1 MKVSILFLAVLI
13 SLSAQ
18 ANECPVTKA
27 VIISNASE
35 RIDSAGS
42 DEPEYV
48 NEDVIEGYLKQTFM
62 IPPAYETIAG
72 QLMFLSN
79 EWPYWYGSQFN
90 DSYSAMLAVAAE
102 KQSLAK
108 GNVNSSSWTAS
119 SSDYNGETP
128 EISYEVDLTGFA
140 EQQATLTYEVK
151 NVGDRKVDSALAI
164 SPVKVIR
171 TDDFVQALS
180 GYILQGG
187 TISGD
192 WGASIRLSFTNKN
205 VLGTILQ
212 VENKA
217 GGYDAKQ
224 GAIVLP
230 GQTVTYTF
238 TSWGSEPYSWEID
251 VSTLSDAMLVEY
263 EIESTWVD
271 GMPVNPCIY

>member
-1 MKVSILFLAVLI
+1 M
-13 SLSAQ
+13 
-18 ANECPVTKA
+18 
-27 VIISNASE
+27 
-35 RIDSAGS
+35 
-42 DEPEYV
+42 
-48 NEDVIEGYLKQTFM
+48 
-62 IPPAYETIAG
+62 
-72 QLMFLSN
+72 
-79 EWPYWYGSQFN
+79 
-90 DSYSAMLAVAAE
+90 
-102 KQSLAK
+102 
-108 GNVNSSSWTAS
+108 
-119 SSDYNGETP
+119 
-128 EISYEVDLTGFA
+128 
-140 EQQATLTYEVK
+140 
-151 NVGDRKVDSALAI
+151 
-164 SPVKVIR
+164 IR